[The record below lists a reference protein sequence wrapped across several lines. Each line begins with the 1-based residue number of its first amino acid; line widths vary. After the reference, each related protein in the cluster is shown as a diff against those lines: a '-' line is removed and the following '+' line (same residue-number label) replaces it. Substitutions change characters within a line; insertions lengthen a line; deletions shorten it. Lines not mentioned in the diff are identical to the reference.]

1 MKRLTEVV
9 DDEAAVAEPARGAA
23 EEGAA
28 LGEREVV
35 PHRGHGPAGVRVGVP
50 EREHHGA
57 ARARRRGARARRVIL
72 RGRCRSENRD
82 RDHHRAD
89 AAVGGHSRRH
99 ACLASSIEHVHH
111 CLLALFERLRSVCRM
126 G

>member
-57 ARARRRGARARRVIL
+57 ARARTPLPTL
-72 RGRCRSENRD
+72 RLVD
-82 RDHHRAD
+82 TP
-89 AAVGGHSRRH
+89 AAMH
-99 ACLASSIEHVHH
+99 A
-111 CLLALFERLRSVCRM
+111 
-126 G
+126 